1 MNLMTSYHA
10 RPTILGHNGKP
21 KHGKVP
27 IMSRVRSLNKL
38 FTEATGDRLAEII
51 AKTARLKSV
60 EQLMTSHLPH
70 PLSTNIEVAGV
81 RQQTL
86 TLICA
91 SSVIASRVRF
101 LETELLKTLNG
112 DERLPSVIK
121 IKAVVRQQY
130 QPDTATNNTSDQTSE
145 PAISLAAAQL
155 IEQTS
160 ETISDPHLASALK
173 RLARHGHRKD
183 DSADSQAAE

>member
-1 MNLMTSYHA
+1 
-10 RPTILGHNGKP
+10 
-21 KHGKVP
+21 
-27 IMSRVRSLNKL
+27 MSRVRSLNKL
-38 FTEATGDRLAEII
+38 FTDATGDRLAEIV

-60 EQLMTSHLPH
+60 DQLITSLLPS
-70 PLSTNIEVAGV
+70 PLHTNIEIAGV

-86 TLICA
+86 TLLCA

-101 LETELLKTLNG
+101 LETELLEALNG

-121 IKAVVRQQY
+121 IRAVVRQQW
-130 QPDTATNNTSDQTSE
+130 QPDTPTKNTSDQTSE
-145 PAISLAAAQL
+145 PAISRAAAQL

-160 ETISDPHLASALK
+160 EAISNPHLASALK